1 MSDNNV
7 LVDLGLDLDVKEDE
21 VRKGSSRP
29 QVPPG
34 TYARRVVGV
43 VELGTQEGEWQ
54 GVSKDK
60 HPVMVFFQIFGK
72 QLPEW
77 KDKDGKDIPFVE
89 KVEVNKSFS
98 ENGGFLPLFNAMNH
112 EGKAKN
118 LFQLLGTAGRLK
130 MVKKTTKAGKEI
142 VVVDP
147 KSISSPVIEV
157 LDEDGM
163 ATGEFRTVKVP
174 EATEPFRVFQWAT
187 GNQAQFD
194 TLPLWIQEQIT
205 MAKNFKETFPE
216 GFTMKEDPKAGSKEV
231 DTTSPVPADVEVP
244 KAPPVQVNK
253 PTPADDG
260 EFEFDA

>member
-1 MSDNNV
+1 MSEFNIAA
-7 LVDLGLDLDVKEDE
+7 LGLDLGVKEDE
-21 VRKGSSRP
+21 VQKGSSRP
-29 QVPPG
+29 QIPAG

-43 VELGTQEGEWQ
+43 VELGTHEGEWQ
-54 GVSKDK
+54 GVVKDK
-60 HPVMVFFQIFGK
+60 HPVLVFFELFGK

-77 KDKDGKDIPFVE
+77 KDKDGKPIPFVE

-98 ENGGFLPLFNAMNH
+98 ENGGFLPLFNALNH

-130 MVKKTTKAGKEI
+130 MVKKVTKAGKEI

-163 ATGEFRTVKVP
+163 ATGEFKTVKVP

-194 TLPLWIQEQIT
+194 TLPYWVQEQVVA
-205 MAKNFKETFPE
+205 AKNFKESFPN
-216 GFTMKEDPKAGSKEV
+216 GFTMKPNPRGEAKE
-231 DTTSPVPADVEVP
+231 SPIPEGVKVPEEPPAHVTVEV
-244 KAPPVQVNK
+244 KAPA
-253 PTPADDG
+253 ADPD